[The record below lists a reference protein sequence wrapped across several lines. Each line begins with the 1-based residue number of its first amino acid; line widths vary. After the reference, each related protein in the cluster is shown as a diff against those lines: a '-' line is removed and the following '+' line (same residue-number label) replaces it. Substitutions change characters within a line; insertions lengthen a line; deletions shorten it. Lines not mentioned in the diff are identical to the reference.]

1 MVKQLIRFIAAMA
14 IAGGALLT
22 VSGTACACSCV
33 PNPNLA
39 ERVAKAD
46 VVFSGTAISTKE
58 KGEQNKVITFQVGTT
73 YKGKPAVRNEIL
85 TARDSASCGLEI
97 QDKTE
102 YLVFA
107 NKSDHGLGLKP
118 AEGQYTAILCG
129 GADPFTKAGH
139 DELVKVKGVKQV
151 QVINEK
157 PPVQPAKVV
166 KTQETTN
173 EVATEKE
180 AISAPIWPWAGG
192 AVLLLAAAGGL
203 VWWRRSRA

>member
-14 IAGGALLT
+14 IAGGALLG
-22 VSGTACACSCV
+22 VSGPACACSCV
-33 PNPNLA
+33 PNPNMA

-46 VVFSGTAISTKE
+46 LVFSGTAIGTKE
-58 KGEQNKVITFQVGTT
+58 KGEQTKVITFQVGTT

-129 GADPFTKAGH
+129 GADPVTKKGL
-139 DELVKVKGVKQV
+139 DELVKVKGVKPV
-151 QVINEK
+151 QVIDEK
-157 PPVQPAKVV
+157 PPVQPAKSITTGT
-166 KTQETTN
+166 KTT
-173 EVATEKE
+173 EVATEK
-180 AISAPIWPWAGG
+180 AATSAPVWPWAAG

-203 VWWRRSRA
+203 VWWRRARA